1 MENFTF
7 LQTTP
12 NRKQNFFLF
21 FVLLCTTIAFSQNP
35 YNCNNCSSNDISI
48 QKVELVS
55 ATSDGNGGY
64 LPLPSTCNSG
74 DIMNGYLKVTLDQ
87 NATTRYGIQISAD
100 IYVNGVYNSPIN
112 FETCN
117 TFNSGTYNLYIP
129 LVGSPIS
136 WTCGT
141 SLSLRNIF
149 IGWGNSAGNNVCN
162 LGNCDVGPH
171 CFKYN
176 IDTNFVVITP
186 LSVNFT
192 AVGSCPPNNFA
203 QTYVFNGSTT
213 SGGVTPYSYSWI
225 ITKNGNPIPGSPFS
239 GSLLT
244 LDFSNLGGAG
254 SYSVTL
260 QVTDSN
266 SPPTVSTNTQVINV
280 GSCCVPSAT
289 CNLSP
294 IVANSCSIPPAFTN
308 PLDVFTF
315 ESCGKIATITSSD
328 SGDLIV
334 CGDGNGADFNRTYTL
349 YYDGVPF
356 QTCVQNIK
364 INDNTPPTFTAPANT
379 TIYADAQCNYDAS
392 VQVVGDVTDEA
403 DNCSTGL
410 QATYTDSVADG
421 ACQGS
426 HIITRTWALVD
437 NCGNQAATQTQ
448 TITVLDNIAPTFTAP
463 ANTTIYADAQCNY
476 DASVQVVGDVTDEA
490 DNCSTGLQ
498 ATYTDS
504 VADGACQGSHI
515 ITRTWSLVDNCG
527 NQAATQTQTIT
538 VLDNIAPTFTAPA
551 NTTIYADAQC
561 NYDASVQVVGDVT
574 DEADNCSTGL
584 QATYTDSVADGACQ
598 GSHIITRTWALVDN
612 CGNQA
617 ATQTQTITVLDNI
630 APTFTAPANTT
641 IYADAQC
648 NYDASVQVVGDVTD
662 EADNC
667 STGLQATYT
676 DSVADGACQG
686 SHIITRTWS
695 LVDNCGNQAATQTQT
710 ITVLDN
716 IAPTFT
722 A

>member
-1 MENFTF
+1 
-7 LQTTP
+7 
-12 NRKQNFFLF
+12 
-21 FVLLCTTIAFSQNP
+21 
-35 YNCNNCSSNDISI
+35 
-48 QKVELVS
+48 
-55 ATSDGNGGY
+55 
-64 LPLPSTCNSG
+64 
-74 DIMNGYLKVTLDQ
+74 
-87 NATTRYGIQISAD
+87 
-100 IYVNGVYNSPIN
+100 
-112 FETCN
+112 
-117 TFNSGTYNLYIP
+117 
-129 LVGSPIS
+129 
-136 WTCGT
+136 
-141 SLSLRNIF
+141 
-149 IGWGNSAGNNVCN
+149 
-162 LGNCDVGPH
+162 
-171 CFKYN
+171 
-176 IDTNFVVITP
+176 
-186 LSVNFT
+186 
-192 AVGSCPPNNFA
+192 
-203 QTYVFNGSTT
+203 
-213 SGGVTPYSYSWI
+213 
-225 ITKNGNPIPGSPFS
+225 
-239 GSLLT
+239 
-244 LDFSNLGGAG
+244 
-254 SYSVTL
+254 
-260 QVTDSN
+260 
-266 SPPTVSTNTQVINV
+266 
-280 GSCCVPSAT
+280 
-289 CNLSP
+289 
-294 IVANSCSIPPAFTN
+294 
-308 PLDVFTF
+308 
-315 ESCGKIATITSSD
+315 
-328 SGDLIV
+328 
-334 CGDGNGADFNRTYTL
+334 
-349 YYDGVPF
+349 
-356 QTCVQNIK
+356 
-364 INDNTPPTFTAPANT
+364 
-379 TIYADAQCNYDAS
+379 
-392 VQVVGDVTDEA
+392 
-403 DNCSTGL
+403 
-410 QATYTDSVADG
+410 
-421 ACQGS
+421 
-426 HIITRTWALVD
+426 
-437 NCGNQAATQTQ
+437 
-448 TITVLDNIAPTFTAP
+448 LDNIAPTFTAP

-722 A
+722 APANTTIYADAQCNYDASVQVVGDVTDEADNCSTGLQATYTDSVADGACQGSHIITRTWSLVDNCGNQAATQTQTITVLDNIAPTFTAPANTTIYADAQCNYDASVQVVGDVTDEADNCSTGLQATYTDSVADGACQGSHIITRTWSLVDNCGNQAATQTQTITVLDNIAPTLIGEFETSISVSCSNIPSDEPQFQDGCSGVTVIASPENNTPVNETDYGYVLNQQWIATDACGNQTVVIRTINVTINEPFENIFVEGPVCTDGGPVDLFSYLDPSIDQSGTWVDVNNSGGLSGSILDPMGIIAGVYKYRYIISTGTCPRLIEVILTIKDDCIVLPCSISDIKISKVVTPNNDGYNDTFFIGGTEECGFKYNVKIFNRWGALVYENPNYKNDWDGKAKSAISSSNLPAGSYYYIVDIVDSGLDVFTGYIYLGTKN